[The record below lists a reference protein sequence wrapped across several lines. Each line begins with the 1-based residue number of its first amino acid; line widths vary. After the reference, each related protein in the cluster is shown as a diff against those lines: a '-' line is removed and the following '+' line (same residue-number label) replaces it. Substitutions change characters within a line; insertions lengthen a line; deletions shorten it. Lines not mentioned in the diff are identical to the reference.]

1 MCSSDLSDSPV
12 FTQPR
17 PRFPPVGPPGRQVVG
32 APISPTYRRR
42 GVAIATC
49 AIRSRKLRARA
60 SAGRYCG
67 RIIPIGRETPEVLT
81 ARRRD
86 LGEAAARIAG
96 IVGLSKPVRAPA
108 PTAAVI
114 VVTMTVIA
122 VMARAATVIM
132 LMIVV
137 SFRVE
142 IAGFT
147 AVAAITLSGGRCR
160 AAVPTRLIS
169 ARPTPRDL
177 CRPKRYPAH
186 WPPHWMS
193 DAASPPDT
201 KFALP
206 PRYRDRN
213 LPLSSELFRVP
224 R

>member
-1 MCSSDLSDSPV
+1 MATTALSHTLGRISACW
-12 FTQPR
+12 
-17 PRFPPVGPPGRQVVG
+17 PPGQQVVG
-32 APISPTYRRR
+32 ASIPPTYRRR
-42 GVAIATC
+42 GVAIARC

-81 ARRRD
+81 TRRRD
-86 LGEAAARIAG
+86 LGEAAAGIAG
-96 IVGLSKPVRAPA
+96 IVGLSKPVRAVT
-108 PTAAVI
+108 PTAAMV

-122 VMARAATVIM
+122 VMARVATVIM
-132 LMIVV
+132 LMIRV

-142 IAGFT
+142 IAGVT
-147 AVAAITLSGGRCR
+147 AVPAITLIGSRRR

-169 ARPTPRDL
+169 VRPTPRGL
-177 CRPKRYPAH
+177 CRPTRYRAH
-186 WPPHWMS
+186 CPSQWMS

-206 PRYRDRN
+206 LRYRDPN
-213 LPLSSELFRVP
+213 LPPSSELFRVP